1 MAWHNLDLMIE
12 KKEHR
17 LQFRRARLC
26 RHYEDAFYYETM
38 YHERI
43 AAIHALLYLPKLQH
57 SALVALH

>member
-1 MAWHNLDLMIE
+1 MAQHSFGSNNT
-12 KKEHR
+12 KSEHR
-17 LQFRRARLC
+17 LQFKRARLY

-43 AAIHALLYLPKLQH
+43 AIHALLYLPKLQH